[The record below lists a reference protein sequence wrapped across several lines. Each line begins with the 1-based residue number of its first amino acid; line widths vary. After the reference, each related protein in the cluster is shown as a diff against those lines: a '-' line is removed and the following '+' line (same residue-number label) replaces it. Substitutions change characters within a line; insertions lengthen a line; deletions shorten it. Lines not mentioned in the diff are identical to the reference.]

1 MSSQAP
7 KASKSSKLSN
17 PPPPPPSSSTTTTS
31 SPISTTTPS
40 RSPSS
45 LSTHFA
51 MIELKQ
57 KILTSISKLSDRDTH
72 QIAVEDLEKI
82 IQSLSPDTIPMFL
95 NCLYDASNDP
105 KPAVK
110 KESFRLLSLLCTSHA
125 DSTSTHL
132 TRIISNIVRRLKDSD
147 SGVRDSCRDAIG
159 TLSSQYLR
167 GDGENGNFVSVLS
180 LFVKPLFEAMGEQT
194 KTVQSGSAACMAK
207 MVESAVDPPVGAF
220 HKLCPRICKYL
231 NSQNFLAKAALLP
244 VVASLSQVG
253 AIAPQSSPTLLQTI
267 HECLESSDWA
277 TRKAAAD
284 TLGALASHSSHLIAE
299 NTSSTLT
306 VLEACRFDKV
316 KPVRESMTEALLL
329 WKKIGEKG
337 GNEASDGPNAD
348 GKSSRRTESMEKT
361 DQKKTFP
368 DDRRSEF
375 VKDAANASSPTSDS
389 LSKAKASSI
398 SDKAVGILKKKAP
411 ALTEKELNPEF
422 FQKLETRISGDL
434 PVEVVVP
441 RRCLNSSDPQGEEES
456 EPNDADCG
464 GRSSHN
470 GNGKLDDVHSSANT
484 KYYNSERGA
493 DDLAR
498 DKWTEQR
505 VFREK
510 DSKVK
515 AFDVDDGVGKSNQRD
530 SAVAHTGFSR
540 PDSQIE
546 GSFMD
551 NKGNWLAIQRQLL
564 QLERQQA
571 HLMNMLEDFMGG
583 SHDSMITLENR
594 VRGLERVV
602 EEMARDLSVSSGR
615 RGSNFM
621 AGIEGS
627 SNRSL
632 GKYNNLPDYS
642 KGFLSSDGILSG
654 SRGRDPAWRSDVS
667 ETYGTSRNF
676 HTGSRRALGGAPSDG
691 RLPRSEQDSDQVGN
705 RRGWDKGPG
714 PIRLGEGP
722 SARSVWQASKDEA
735 TLEAIRVAGEDNGTS
750 RVAPRG
756 APQVAPRVAIPEL
769 DREPMGDDG
778 ATQEQNPVWASWSNA
793 MDALHVGDMDTAY
806 AEVLSTG
813 DDELLVKL
821 MDRSGPVLD
830 QLSIEISCDVLHAIA
845 QFLVTPNLF
854 DIGLSWIQ
862 QVADL
867 VMESGPDVL
876 GIPTEIK
883 RELLLNLQEASSSID
898 PPEDWDGAMPDQ
910 LISQLASTWEL

>member
-1 MSSQAP
+1 MTSL
-7 KASKSSKLSN
+7 KLSKTSKFSN
-17 PPPPPPSSSTTTTS
+17 PSPPPPPVLTSTT
-31 SPISTTTPS
+31 

-82 IQSLSPDTIPMFL
+82 IQSLSTDTIPMFF
-95 NCLYDASNDP
+95 NCLYDSINDP

-110 KESFRLLSLLCTSHA
+110 KESLRLLSLLCTCHP
-125 DSTSTHL
+125 DSASTHL
-132 TRIISNIVRRLKDSD
+132 TKVISHIVKKLKDSD
-147 SGVRDSCRDAIG
+147 SSVRESCRDSIG

-167 GDGENGNFVSVLS
+167 GGDSDNGNFISVLS
-180 LFVKPLFEAMGEQT
+180 LFVKPLFEAMNDQT
-194 KTVQSGSAACMAK
+194 KTVQAGSASCLAK
-207 MVESAVDPPVGAF
+207 MVESAIDPPIAAF
-220 HKLCPRICKYL
+220 QKLCPRVCKYL
-231 NSQNFLAKAALLP
+231 NSQNFLAKASLLP

-253 AIAPQSSPTLLQTI
+253 SIVPQSLPTFLQSI

-284 TLGALASHSSHLIAE
+284 TLSDLASHSSHLIAK
-299 NTSSTLT
+299 NTSSTIT

-316 KPVRESMTEALLL
+316 KPVRESMAEALLL
-329 WKKIGEKG
+329 WKKIGERG
-337 GNEASDGPNAD
+337 ESEASDDFDAD
-348 GKSSRRTESMEKT
+348 KKSSQHTNSVEKT
-361 DQKKTFP
+361 NQKKTFA
-368 DDRRSEF
+368 DYRREELG
-375 VKDAANASSPTSDS
+375 KDAEISTSPASDS
-389 LSKAKASSI
+389 LSKAKPNCI
-398 SDKAVGILKKKAP
+398 SEKAVGILKKKAP

-422 FQKLETRISGDL
+422 FQKLETRVSGDL

-441 RRCLNSSDPQGEEES
+441 RRCLNSSDSQGEEDS
-456 EPNDADCG
+456 EQNDPDP
-464 GRSSHN
+464 RERTSHE
-470 GNGKLDDVHSSANT
+470 GNGEFDDVNRSTND
-484 KYYNSERGA
+484 KYHRNERGA
-493 DDLAR
+493 DDFAR

-505 VFREK
+505 VFGAK
-510 DSKVK
+510 DPRGRAS
-515 AFDVDDGVGKSNQRD
+515 DIDDRVGKSNRRD
-530 SAVAHTGFSR
+530 LAVVHNASSRLDGHT
-540 PDSQIE
+540 E

-602 EEMARDLSVSSGR
+602 EEMARELALSSST

-621 AGIEGS
+621 AGMDGS

-632 GKYNNLPDYS
+632 GKYNNPPVYS
-642 KGFLSSDGILSG
+642 RGFLSSDGNHTTG
-654 SRGRDPAWRSDVS
+654 SRSRDPHWRSDIS
-667 ETYGTSRNF
+667 ETYNTSRNF
-676 HTGSRRALGGAPSDG
+676 HMGSRRALGSVSNDG
-691 RLPRSEQDSDQVGN
+691 RLPRQEQDSDQGGN
-705 RRGWDKGPG
+705 RRGWEKGLG
-714 PIRLGEGP
+714 QIRLGEGP

-735 TLEAIRVAGEDNGTS
+735 TLEAIRVAGEENGPS
-750 RVAPRG
+750 RVAPRV
-756 APQVAPRVAIPEL
+756 APQVAPRIAVREL
-769 DREPMGDDG
+769 DREPMGEDG
-778 ATQEQNPVWASWSNA
+778 ATPEQNPIWAAWSNA
-793 MDALHVGDMDTAY
+793 MDAVHVGDMDTAY
-806 AEVLSTG
+806 AELLSAG

-830 QLSIEISCDVLHAIA
+830 QLSTEIASDVLHAIG
-845 QFLVTPNLF
+845 QFVLTPNLF
-854 DIGLSWIQ
+854 DLGLSWIQ

-876 GIPTEIK
+876 GISTETK

-898 PPEDWDGAMPDQ
+898 LPEDWEGAMPDQ
-910 LISQLASTWEL
+910 LVSQLASIWEL